1 MNDPPKMVHRSTDRG
16 RIPRNV
22 FSRRAKS
29 AVRTV
34 AKTKEPAI
42 IKAMNTKEVSQVHS
56 IGRINREIYKCVT
69 ADIVTDEVIITDKQI
84 QHIKERHPNDYER
97 YYGYF
102 EEIVSSPDYI
112 IQANKPNT
120 ALILKEIIEKNEVL
134 KTVLRLATSNDNSG
148 YKNSIITFMRI
159 DEKEWNRILRN
170 KRILYKRE

>member
-1 MNDPPKMVHRSTDRG
+1 MNDPPKMVHRSTDGG